1 MNNVNE
7 FVIRYGGK
15 LEVVGYVDGCVKY
28 WGIWI
33 VFWGQCDLKK
43 RKIYIEYCINFFIF
57 LFFFEVMWLVVGL
70 GQLC

>member
-15 LEVVGYVDGCVKY
+15 LEVVGYVDGCGKY

-33 VFWGQCDLKK
+33 VFWG
-43 RKIYIEYCINFFIF
+43 
-57 LFFFEVMWLVVGL
+57 
-70 GQLC
+70 